1 MFEAKKTRLE
11 QTHPFR
17 FNCYPGVSCFT
28 RCCRDVT
35 IVLTPYDVLRLKKG
49 LGISSGEFLDKF
61 AIIIPKKGY
70 LIPLVVLKMKD
81 NDKQCPFVSEEG
93 CNVYG
98 DRPWPCRMYPLNL
111 NDDGTYSLI
120 TDASRC
126 LGLNEKDTNKISEW
140 LEKQEI
146 ESYEEMNEYLTSLTI
161 QLQSQKLDIE
171 NPQIQQMTVMA
182 LYNLDRF
189 REFVFKSTFLERLEV
204 EPEIIEKIRNSD
216 VELLKFA
223 FEWLKFGL
231 FGKKVIWVKEGQDK
245 RTDQGSDT
253 GSQDRLS

>member
-1 MFEAKKTRLE
+1 MVEAKNIRFE
-11 QTHPFR
+11 ETHPFK

-28 RCCRDVT
+28 LCCRDIT

-61 AIIIPKKGY
+61 TIIIPKKGH
-70 LIPLVVLKMKD
+70 LIPLVILKMRD
-81 NDKQCPFVSEEG
+81 NDKRCPFVSEEG
-93 CNVYG
+93 CNVYR

-120 TDASRC
+120 TEAARC

-140 LEKQEI
+140 LEKQDI
-146 ESYEEMNEYLTSLTI
+146 EPYDEMNEYLTSLTT

-189 REFVFKSTFLERLEV
+189 REFVFKSTFLDRLEV
-204 EPEIIEKIRNSD
+204 EPEIIEKIRKSD
-216 VELLKFA
+216 IELLKFA
-223 FEWLKFGL
+223 FDWLKFGL
-231 FGKKVIWVKEGQDK
+231 FGKKVIWVKEGQES
-245 RTDQGSDT
+245 RTDQGPDKAS
-253 GSQDRLS
+253 